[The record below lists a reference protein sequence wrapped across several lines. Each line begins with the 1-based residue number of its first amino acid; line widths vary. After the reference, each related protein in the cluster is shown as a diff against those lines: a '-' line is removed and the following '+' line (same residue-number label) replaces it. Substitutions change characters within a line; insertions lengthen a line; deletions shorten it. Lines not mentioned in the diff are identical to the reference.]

1 MAFDPPTLLTLTIA
15 IAAAA
20 AMYLLI
26 EWRSA
31 RDSALPCWAAG
42 FATITIGSSLSL
54 LRAYGY
60 FTVGIWLA
68 NGLLIFA
75 HWMFLL
81 GVIRFVGGQASRSW
95 ALLPL
100 VWSLLLL
107 LPEGPESSRLY
118 LIVNSLLVGAVSLRA
133 SALLRLE
140 PDLATVGTRQLHYVL
155 MVHGAFYMAKA
166 AITLLPGT
174 LIDLSVF
181 RGVIIR
187 VSLVEGVM
195 AILLIALSMTGT
207 VRYRRESLIKR
218 LAESDPLTSLYNRR
232 GFEVRARRSLT
243 NASADNP
250 GALLLVD
257 IDHFKL
263 ANDLHGHAAGDFL
276 LVTLSD
282 LARQILPEG
291 ALKTRLGGDEFAFLL
306 NDTSAQQIQ
315 RVGDELRERF
325 SEVAAKAFITPHP
338 VTLSL
343 GATLFSHPPKDLT
356 ALLEQSDRA
365 LYEAK
370 RNGRDRLEVLAN
382 D

>member
-1 MAFDPPTLLTLTIA
+1 MAFDPPTILTLTIA

-20 AMYLLI
+20 AISLLI

-31 RDSALPCWAAG
+31 RDSALLYWAAG
-42 FATITIGSSLSL
+42 FATITVGCSLSL

-60 FTVGIWLA
+60 FVVGVWFA

-81 GVIRFVGGQASRSW
+81 GVIRFVGGRPSRLW
-95 ALLPL
+95 TLLPAL
-100 VWSLLLL
+100 WSLLLL
-107 LPEGPESSRLY
+107 LPEGPESSKLY
-118 LIVNSLLVGAVSLRA
+118 LIANSLLVGFVSLRA

-140 PDLATVGTRQLHYVL
+140 PDMATVGTRQLHYVL
-155 MVHGAFYMAKA
+155 LAHGVFYIAKA
-166 AITLLPGT
+166 AMPLIPGT
-174 LIDLSVF
+174 LIDLSIF

-207 VRYRRESLIKR
+207 VRYRRESVIKR

-232 GFEVRARRSLT
+232 GFEACARRSLANVT
-243 NASADNP
+243 PAHP
-250 GALLLVD
+250 GALLLID

-276 LVTLSD
+276 LITLSD
-282 LARQILPEG
+282 LAQQILPEG
-291 ALKTRLGGDEFAFLL
+291 ALKARLGGDEFAFLL
-306 NDTSAQQIQ
+306 SDTSAQQI
-315 RVGDELRERF
+315 RCVGEELRVRF
-325 SEVAAKAFITPHP
+325 NEVATKTFNTPYP

-343 GATLFSHPPKDLT
+343 GATLFSQPPKDLN
-356 ALLEQSDRA
+356 ALLEQSDQA

-382 D
+382 G